1 MRANQLLQEILR
13 SSGLTQEQ
21 LARRLEVPVR
31 TLSAWLS
38 KQTSPRAKNLSAI
51 QLLHREI
58 VGATE
63 IDQIRLAETEQIALA
78 KHMSIKKLLSCSELL
93 DTLTVHLTY
102 HTNTI
107 EGSTMT
113 LADVEEVLHDDN
125 RVLANKTAREQIEAR
140 NHRTAL
146 NFLLDALND
155 AGKNFQWSEE
165 LILQTHVR
173 LMNTLVSDAGLYRRH
188 GVRIMGSRVTTAN
201 HLSIPAQMAKLV
213 DLMNQPPDNDTI
225 SWLAHVHASFE
236 QIHPFSDGNGRT
248 GRLILFIQALQCGLM
263 PPLVAKERKR
273 AYYTYLETAQVHS
286 ELELL
291 RLFLAESII
300 LSGKLV
306 E

>member
-38 KQTSPRAKNLSAI
+38 EQTSPRAKNLSAI

-58 VGATE
+58 VGTTE

-78 KHMSIKKLLSCSELL
+78 KHMSIKKLLSRSELL

-125 RVLANKTAREQIEAR
+125 RVLTNKTAREQIEAR

-213 DLMNQPPDNDTI
+213 ALMNQPPKGNPI
-225 SWLAHVHASFE
+225 PWLAQVHASFE

-273 AYYTYLETAQVHS
+273 AYYTYLEKAQVHS

-291 RLFLAESII
+291 RLFFAESII

>member
-38 KQTSPRAKNLSAI
+38 EQTSPRAKNLSAI
-51 QLLHREI
+51 QLLHCEI
-58 VGATE
+58 VGTTE

-78 KHMSIKKLLSCSELL
+78 KHMSIKKLLSRSELL

-125 RVLANKTAREQIEAR
+125 RVLTNKTAREQIEAR

-146 NFLLDALND
+146 YFLLDALND
-155 AGKNFQWSEE
+155 AGKHFQWSEE

-201 HLSIPAQMAKLV
+201 YLSIPAQMAKLV
-213 DLMNQPPDNDTI
+213 ALMNQQPKGNPI
-225 SWLAHVHASFE
+225 PWLAQVHASFE

-273 AYYTYLETAQVHS
+273 AYYTYLEMAQVHS
-286 ELELL
+286 ELALL